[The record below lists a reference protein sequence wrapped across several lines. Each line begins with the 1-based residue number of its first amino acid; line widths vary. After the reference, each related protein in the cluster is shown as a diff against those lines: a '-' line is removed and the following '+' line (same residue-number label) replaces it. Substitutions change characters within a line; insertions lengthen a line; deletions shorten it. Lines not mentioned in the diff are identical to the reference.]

1 MRLGEIKKL
10 CKASGCVRLYDE
22 LPASIEETRDEL
34 VADMRLEGLDPDNYD
49 IDDMI
54 KNPDDIRQWISDGV
68 GAYPLDGLPYLDEES
83 VCAIFDIDAKKRDK
97 LVVSH
102 AGTLPE
108 GMDFTDIHQGD
119 EPLEQLDFQMSLGG
133 NELTLFRDGGGG
145 LVVIKSAYRKPLEA
159 WNECECFKRVD
170 SEGRPYVAVMS
181 GCILRALIY
190 PYKIGEQLVETLGAV
205 YNAAGVAAEQEQMRI

>member
-1 MRLGEIKKL
+1 MKLKAVEKL

-108 GMDFTDIHQGD
+108 GMDFTDQHRGD
-119 EPLEQLDFQMSLGG
+119 DPLEKLDFQMSLGG

-181 GCILRALIY
+181 GCILRGLIY